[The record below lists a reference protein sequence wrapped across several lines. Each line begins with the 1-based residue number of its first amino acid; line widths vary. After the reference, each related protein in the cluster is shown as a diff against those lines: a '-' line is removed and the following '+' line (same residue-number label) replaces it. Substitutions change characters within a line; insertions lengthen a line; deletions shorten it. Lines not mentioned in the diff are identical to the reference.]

1 MDTLYHK
8 TNFKFSQDAE
18 NWIRDRYKDH
28 FITQF
33 GHNYDVTQINPTSQ
47 AEWRASKAGQE
58 LLEFLSTYNCNISEL
73 SITAHL
79 CNKSEFKRRLIHPHI
94 DFIRPN
100 GVLTV
105 VNTRFNILILGNPED
120 EMIWWTSVK
129 ADSNKL
135 KEVTYI
141 NPRTNISYNT
151 LTIPGNLNK
160 KLEEL
165 GDYDFKQ
172 SNLLTPSAFVRTDCM
187 HTLSVTPGPRLVVTV
202 GFNKTIEEL
211 IGL

>member
-1 MDTLYHK
+1 MDRLLYYK
-8 TNFKFSQDAE
+8 TNFEFSQDSKK
-18 NWIRDRYKDH
+18 WILDRYKNNFDNEY
-28 FITQF
+28 
-33 GHNYDVTQINPTSQ
+33 GHNYDVTQLTPDLQ
-47 AEWRASKAGQE
+47 KEWRDNAGKE
-58 LLEFLSTYNCNISEL
+58 LLEFLSAYNCNISEL
-73 SITAHL
+73 SITAHI
-79 CNKSEFKRRLIHPHI
+79 CNKSEFRPRLIQPHI

-120 EMIWWTSVK
+120 EMIWWTSVE
-129 ADSNKL
+129 ANSNKL

-141 NPRTNISYNT
+141 NPRTNASYNT